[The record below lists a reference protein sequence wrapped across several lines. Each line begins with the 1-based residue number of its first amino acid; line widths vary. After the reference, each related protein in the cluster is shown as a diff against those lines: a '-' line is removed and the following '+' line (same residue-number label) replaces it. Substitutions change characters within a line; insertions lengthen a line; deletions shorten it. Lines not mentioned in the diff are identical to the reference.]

1 MSRQRP
7 ASVRRSR
14 RGGAYSARAPATTA
28 PPQVSILSNTM
39 SSPSGVAGRRVWIFG
54 LCALVGVSGVSWWL
68 GAKAQSPDQAAA
80 KASEPESSW
89 ITAPVERRVLAS
101 TVVLRG
107 DVTPEV
113 SLTVGVPSSVEG
125 DGVVTRVPPIAGTP
139 VVEGQVVVEV
149 SGRPVF
155 VMQGDVPVYRSL
167 QPGMSGADVVQLQTA
182 LTRLGYSP
190 DADGLFG
197 EATKQ
202 AVNALYSAAGFLP
215 IASPTTVADV
225 SASEQAFHE
234 TEAAVTEAEATLAR
248 ATASGSGSAVVTAQ
262 AGLNHANRSYS
273 DAMASRDEAVTNAQ
287 VALTNAQNAY
297 NTTMADP
304 AATQADKDAANAAIV
319 LAQTSLT
326 AAQRQGDSAVAAAGD
341 QVRVAKVL
349 LSEAKKSDDVTA
361 AQASRDTAIQAR
373 DSAAI
378 AFMLTSAAAG
388 PTVAQGEVVFL
399 PTMPARVQSAVATLG
414 PIDNA
419 SGGDGESLGLGLVQL
434 SAGGL
439 VVSTTIRAGD
449 EQLVRTGVSVKL
461 LDETTNFTFAA
472 TITQIADTQTADSTG
487 QVGRAALV
495 TPDEPL
501 PSELAGV
508 NLRVTV
514 TAAASDGE
522 VLVVPVAAVSA
533 GADGA
538 TRVSILRAGD
548 TDPVDVAVTV
558 LLTADG
564 FAGVEPASEA
574 TLQEGDLVVV
584 GR

>member
-1 MSRQRP
+1 M
-7 ASVRRSR
+7 
-14 RGGAYSARAPATTA
+14 
-28 PPQVSILSNTM
+28 
-39 SSPSGVAGRRVWIFG
+39 
-54 LCALVGVSGVSWWL
+54 CALVGASGVSWWL

-80 KASEPESSW
+80 KASEPDSSW

-107 DVTPEV
+107 DVQPQV
-113 SLTVGVPSSVEG
+113 SLAVSVPSSVEG
-125 DGVVTRVPPIAGTP
+125 AGVVTRLPPVAGTS

-155 VMQGDVPVYRSL
+155 VMLGDVPVYRSL
-167 QPGMSGADVVQLQTA
+167 QPGMSGADVMQLQAA
-182 LTRLGYSP
+182 LIRLGYAP
-190 DADGLFG
+190 NADGVFG

-202 AVNALYSAAGFLP
+202 AITALYSAAGFTP
-215 IASPTTVADV
+215 VESPTTVAEV
-225 SASEQAFHE
+225 SAAEQAFHE
-234 TEAAVTEAEATLAR
+234 TEVAVTEAETTLAR
-248 ATASGSGSAVVTAQ
+248 ASAGSSGSAVTTAQ
-262 AGLNHANRSYS
+262 AGLNQANRSNS
-273 DAMASRDEAVTNAQ
+273 DAVASRDEAVTNAQ
-287 VALTNAQNAY
+287 LALTNAQNAY

-304 AATQADKDAANAAIV
+304 AATLADKDTANATV
-319 LAQTSLT
+319 VQAQTALS
-326 AAQRQGDSAVAAAGD
+326 AAQRQGDDAIAASAD

-349 LSEAKKSDDVTA
+349 LSEAKKSNDLAA
-361 AQASRDTAIQAR
+361 AQAARDTAVQAR

-378 AFMLTSAAAG
+378 AFMVTSGLAG

-414 PIDNA
+414 PITNA
-419 SGGDGESLGLGLVQL
+419 TSGDGQSLGSGLVQL

-439 VVSTTIRAGD
+439 LVSTTIRAGD
-449 EQLVRTGVSVKL
+449 EQLVRTGVSVEL
-461 LDETTNFTFAA
+461 LDEMTNSTFSA
-472 TITQIADTQTADSTG
+472 TITQIADTQTVDGSG
-487 QVGRAALV
+487 QVGRGALI
-495 TPDEPL
+495 TPDVPL

-514 TAAASDGE
+514 TAAASDGK

-538 TRVSILRAGD
+538 TRVSILRAGY

-564 FAGVEPASEA
+564 FAGVEPPSEA
-574 TLQEGDLVVV
+574 TLKEGDLVVV